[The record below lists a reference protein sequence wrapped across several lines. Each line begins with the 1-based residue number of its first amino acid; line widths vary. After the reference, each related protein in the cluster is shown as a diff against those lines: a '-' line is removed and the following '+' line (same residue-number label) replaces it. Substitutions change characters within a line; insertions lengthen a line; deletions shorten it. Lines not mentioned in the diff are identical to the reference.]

1 MSQKIHYQDNI
12 FFITIL
18 LKTLKDGLSLDID
31 SDFFLDK
38 VLEDLDFIDSAIYR
52 LTKELLSNERL
63 IDRAEYLRETFGA
76 EKQFS
81 QLLSLLLN
89 GEIAFS
95 KEMTSFMN
103 RLSDLQDKHRAL
115 QQEIMESLHSGIL
128 DERDDVD
135 VVSQDELSELL
146 REESLK

>member
-76 EKQFS
+76 EKQYS
-81 QLLSLLLN
+81 QLLSLLVN

-95 KEMTSFMN
+95 KEMSAFSN

-115 QQEIMESLHSGIL
+115 QQEIMETLHSGIL

-146 REESLK
+146 REESVK